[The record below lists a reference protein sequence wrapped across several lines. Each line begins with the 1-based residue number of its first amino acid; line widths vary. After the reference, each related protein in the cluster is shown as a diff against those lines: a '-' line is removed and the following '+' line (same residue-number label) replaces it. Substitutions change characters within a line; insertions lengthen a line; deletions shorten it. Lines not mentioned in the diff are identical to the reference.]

1 MKKLIAL
8 ALVSSLALAAC
19 GSDSSTTEETVV
31 DTTMAEE
38 MMMDDIVAVA
48 SATEGF
54 ATLVAAVAAAGL
66 VETLQGEGPF
76 TVFAPTDDAFNAVN
90 ASQPE
95 VLECLGNNTDQLKD
109 LLLYHVIKGSF
120 KSDDL
125 GGVEEPYGLIETLNG
140 ETIFVTD
147 DGSLKVNDI
156 AVVEPFNKTVENGK
170 HLIVSYGTYIYI
182 RSLLILF

>member
-1 MKKLIAL
+1 MFSFNKLPLILTTAVTAFTLQSTHAQTDTFCDYLQGDGNFTFLFEAL
-8 ALVSSLALAAC
+8 NSTGLCDDLADLPEDP
-19 GSDSSTTEETVV
+19 G
-31 DTTMAEE
+31 
-38 MMMDDIVAVA
+38 
-48 SATEGF
+48 
-54 ATLVAAVAAAGL
+54 ATL
-66 VETLQGEGPF
+66 
-76 TVFAPTDDAFNAVN
+76 FAPTDDAFNAVN

-170 HLIVSYGTYIYI
+170 HLIVSYGTYISALCSYF
-182 RSLLILF
+182 SNV